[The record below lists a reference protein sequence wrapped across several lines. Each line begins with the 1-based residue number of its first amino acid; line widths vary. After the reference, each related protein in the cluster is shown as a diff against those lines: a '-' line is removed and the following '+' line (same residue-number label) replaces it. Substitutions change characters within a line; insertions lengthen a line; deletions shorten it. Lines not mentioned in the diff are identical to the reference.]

1 MDLLKKKDMKKS
13 LDKVRIKYPN
23 KIPLFIYRSKR
34 DKYLQDINCNKFLVP
49 DNITIGQFMV
59 IIRKRLKLES
69 NIALFIFINNTI
81 PCSSDSIL
89 QIYENYKNKDGMLVL
104 EYCGENVFG

>member
-23 KIPLFIYRSKR
+23 KIPLFIYRSKK
-34 DKYLQDINCNKFLVP
+34 DKSLQDINCNKFLVP
-49 DNITIGQFMV
+49 DNITLGQFMV

-69 NIALFIFINNTI
+69 NIALFILINNTI

-89 QIYENYKNKDGMLVL
+89 QIYENHKNKDGMLVL

>member
-23 KIPLFIYRSKR
+23 KIPLFIYRSKK
-34 DKYLQDINCNKFLVP
+34 DKSLQDINCNKFLVP
-49 DNITIGQFMV
+49 DNITLGQFMV

-69 NIALFIFINNTI
+69 NIALFILINNTI
-81 PCSSDSIL
+81 HCSSDSIL
-89 QIYENYKNKDGMLVL
+89 QIYENHKNKDGMLVL